1 MQLDTPYSFR
11 LLTRTGVLN
20 MKAVSFGIVKIKGE
34 KYEKDI
40 VVHADG
46 KITKRKKKKSKDLK
60 PTYGH
65 TPLSEKELDI
75 LLEEK
80 PEVVYVGTG
89 YDAAL
94 PITPEALAILKGYE
108 TIIASTPDVLPKI
121 DADKRKLVAFLHV
134 TC

>member
-1 MQLDTPYSFR
+1 
-11 LLTRTGVLN
+11 
-20 MKAVSFGIVKIKGE
+20 MKAITFGLIKINGE

-40 VVHADG
+40 VIHADG

-60 PTYGH
+60 PAYGH

-75 LLEEK
+75 LAEEK

-89 YDAAL
+89 YDSAL
-94 PITPEALAILKGYE
+94 PITPEALGLLKYYE

-121 DADKRKLVAFLHV
+121 DADKRRLVAFIHV